1 MIGRLFWIILLIPAA
16 IILIALSVANR
27 APVTLTVD
35 PFTANNSLLSFSA
48 PLFVFLFGAL
58 FIGLLLGSLVTWAAQ
73 GRNRRAARSASAEV
87 ASLQKEAKARDAQV
101 RNNLT
106 SLPSA

>member
-1 MIGRLFWIILLIPAA
+1 MISRLFWIVLLIPAA

-27 APVTLTVD
+27 APVTLTID
-35 PFTANNSLLSFSA
+35 PFTANNPLLSFSA

-58 FIGLLLGSLVTWAAQ
+58 LIGLLLGSLVTWMAQ
-73 GRNRRAARSASAEV
+73 GRNRRAAKAANAEV

-106 SLPSA
+106 SLTSA

>member
-1 MIGRLFWIILLIPAA
+1 MISRLFWIVLLIPAA

-27 APVTLTVD
+27 APVTLTID
-35 PFTANNSLLSFSA
+35 PFTANNPLLSFSA

-58 FIGLLLGSLVTWAAQ
+58 LIGLLLGSLVTWMAQ
-73 GRNRRAARSASAEV
+73 GRNRRAAKVANAEV
-87 ASLQKEAKARDAQV
+87 ALLQKEAKARDAQV

-106 SLPSA
+106 SLTSA